1 MEKNNWL
8 IGILVLALVV
18 ISIAFVYFNKSGG
31 TTNQQTITAS
41 GTSTI
46 TAVPDE
52 ASVYIR
58 IDTLEKTTEESKN
71 KNTQLSDSVINSVKK
86 LNIQQNI
93 ETTSYNIYPE
103 YDWSNNKQE
112 LKGYRTTT
120 TLKVSTKYF
129 DDLGAIVDTAVKA
142 GATGIDSINFELS
155 KDKQNEYKRDAL
167 AKATEDAKLKA
178 EAIANGLGAKLGK
191 LSSVTESSFNY
202 IPYPIFRG
210 GGDVVAAEKAVSTN
224 IEPQNLDITASVNV
238 VYQIK

>member
-18 ISIAFVYFNKSGG
+18 MSIAFVYYNKSGG
-31 TTNQQTITAS
+31 TTNQQTITSS

-46 TAVPDE
+46 TAIPDE
-52 ASVYIR
+52 ASVYIS
-58 IDTLEKTTEESKN
+58 INTIEKTTEESKN
-71 KNTQLSDSVINSVKK
+71 KNTEISNFVLDAIKR
-86 LNIQQNI
+86 LNIQKDI
-93 ETTSYNIYPE
+93 ETINYNIYPE

-112 LKGYRTTT
+112 LKGYRTTNTIKVT
-120 TLKVSTKYF
+120 TKFF
-129 DDLGAIVDTAVKA
+129 DDLGIIVDTSVKA

-178 EAIANGLGAKLGK
+178 EAIANGLGVKLGK
-191 LSSVTESSFNY
+191 LSSVTESGYNY
-202 IPYPIFRG
+202 VPYPLFRG
-210 GGDVVAAEKAVSTN
+210 EGGVAAAEKVLSTN
-224 IEPQNLDITASVNV
+224 IEPQSLEITASVNV